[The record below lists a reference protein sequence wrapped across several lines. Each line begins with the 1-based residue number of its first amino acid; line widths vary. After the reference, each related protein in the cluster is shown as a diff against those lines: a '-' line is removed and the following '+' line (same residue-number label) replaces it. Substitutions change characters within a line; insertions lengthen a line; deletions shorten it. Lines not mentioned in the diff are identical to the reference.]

1 MSLSKISIFT
11 SEFPPQPGGIGNHS
25 YNLAQGLTDHGYEVI
40 VLTDRRSET
49 GEEESK
55 FDAALDFQVVRIPR
69 KKLIILSYLHRI
81 KMAFH
86 LAGRSEVILAS
97 GKFQLWLGALL
108 SLYKKKRNIAIV
120 HGSELLLSNKAL
132 RHFTEFSLRRFDKVV
147 AVSNFT
153 KSLLKLSSLKEVYV
167 IHNGFRLRCSPME
180 NSRPENRPV
189 LITVGNVTQ
198 RKGQQNV
205 IKALPR
211 ILEKY
216 PDLRYYIVGIPTE
229 KDRLQD
235 LARQLK
241 VEEAIVF
248 CGAVSEA
255 EKCSL
260 LGKADIFVM
269 LSEITK
275 KGDVEGFGIAILE
288 ANSLG
293 VPSIGSKGCGIE
305 EAVQDGFSGLLV
317 NKNNT
322 EEIFAAVD
330 RILENYK
337 EYSSNAV
344 QWAQEFRWEKV
355 VRKYIELLE
364 E

>member
-1 MSLSKISIFT
+1 MGLSKISIFT

-25 YNLAQGLTDHGYEVI
+25 YNLAQGLADHGYSVT

-69 KKLIILSYLHRI
+69 RKLIILSYLHRI
-81 KMAFH
+81 KIAFH

-97 GKFQLWLGALL
+97 GKFQLWLGAFL
-108 SLYKKKRNIAIV
+108 SFRKNKRNIAMV
-120 HGSELLLSNKAL
+120 HGSELLLPNRGL
-132 RHFTEFSLRRFDKVV
+132 RNFTDFSLRRFDKVV

-153 KSLLKLSSLKEVYV
+153 KSLLKLSSLKEVHV
-167 IHNGFRLRCSPME
+167 IHNGFRLQCPRME
-180 NSRPENRPV
+180 SIGPESRPV

-205 IKALPR
+205 VKALPR
-211 ILEKY
+211 LLEKY
-216 PDLRYYIVGIPTE
+216 PDLRYYIIGIPTE
-229 KDRLQD
+229 KEKLQD

-241 VEEAIVF
+241 VEEAIIF
-248 CGAVSEA
+248 FGAVNEA
-255 EKCSL
+255 EKCNL
-260 LGKADIFVM
+260 LLKADIFVM
-269 LSEITK
+269 LSENTK
-275 KGDVEGFGIAILE
+275 VGDVEGFGIAILE

-293 VPSIGSKGCGIE
+293 IPSIGSKGCGIE
-305 EAVQDGFSGLLV
+305 EAVQDGFSGVLV
-317 NKNNT
+317 NKSDT
-322 EEIFAAVD
+322 EEVFAAVD
-330 RILENYK
+330 GILANYQ

-344 QWAQEFRWEKV
+344 QWARQFRWEKV
-355 VRKYIELLE
+355 IGKYIELLE